1 MSWYPHTTLLYS
13 QHPTGTVSLS
23 VFSAMSGSSNICVDM
38 AFSNET
44 RNQTTT
50 QKYNG
55 KQASNADILFL
66 FGRCIQK
73 RKGVLMRVWVPI
85 AGLGPCIVPLKSR
98 IDL

>member
-1 MSWYPHTTLLYS
+1 
-13 QHPTGTVSLS
+13 
-23 VFSAMSGSSNICVDM
+23 M

-44 RNQTTT
+44 TNQTTT

-85 AGLGPCIVPLKSR
+85 AGLGLVDRSTEIW
-98 IDL
+98 D